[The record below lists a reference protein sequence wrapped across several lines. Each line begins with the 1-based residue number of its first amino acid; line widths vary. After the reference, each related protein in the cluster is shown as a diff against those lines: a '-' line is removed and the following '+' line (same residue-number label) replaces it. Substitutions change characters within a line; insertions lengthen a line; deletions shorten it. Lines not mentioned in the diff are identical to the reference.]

1 MAGVTLA
8 YREDRSVEADP
19 NPERTERKQRRRA
32 ERRRSIV
39 SAARQLLLTEGIEN
53 FTVSAVAALAHVSKP
68 AVYYYFDSKEDLVAA
83 LAIDAY
89 EAELQAIEAATAP
102 ATTGVEAL
110 QRMVEAYVHHY
121 RNNPDF
127 FRILHMWTRVLGI
140 TAEVRRAATGQPRTR
155 LITDL
160 SERLAQ
166 DQRESRL
173 APELEPG
180 QLVELALAMAH
191 GLVCFCG
198 DGPIVSR
205 FTVEQM
211 TGQAQTL
218 FGRSAH

>member
-1 MAGVTLA
+1 VTLA
-8 YREDRSVEADP
+8 YPEDRSVAVDP

-39 SAARQLLLTEGIEN
+39 SAARQLLLNEGIEN

-89 EAELQAIEAATAP
+89 EAELAVLQAATAP
-102 ATTGVEAL
+102 ASTGVEAL
-110 QRMVEAYVHHY
+110 QRMVEAYVQHY
-121 RNNPDF
+121 RSNPDF

-140 TAEVRRAATGQPRTR
+140 TGDVQRAAAGQPRAR
-155 LITDL
+155 LVTDL
-160 SERLAQ
+160 AQRLAK

-173 APELEPG
+173 APELDPE
-180 QLVELALAMAH
+180 QLVEVALAMAH
-191 GLVCFCG
+191 GLVSLSG

-205 FTVEQM
+205 FGVEQM
-211 TGQAQTL
+211 TAQGQAL
-218 FGRSAH
+218 LARSNS